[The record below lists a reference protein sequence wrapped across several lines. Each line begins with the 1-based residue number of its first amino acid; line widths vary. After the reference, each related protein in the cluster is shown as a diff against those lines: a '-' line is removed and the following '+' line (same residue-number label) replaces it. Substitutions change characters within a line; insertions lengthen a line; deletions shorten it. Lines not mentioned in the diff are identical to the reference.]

1 MRALTSQVNVIMEW
15 SEQEKALLV
24 ENVRIAPVLWQP
36 THPSY
41 GKRGPRDS
49 ALKKLQRYFLDEV

>member
-1 MRALTSQVNVIMEW
+1 MEW

-24 ENVRIAPVLWQP
+24 ENVKIAPVLWQP

-49 ALKKLQRYFLDEV
+49 ALKK